1 MEVPAL
7 TAIYIDF
14 QCPYSYRA
22 WRWLSLLPDREKIEV
37 RPYSLDG
44 EIVRDA
50 DARGA
55 APEGRATP
63 WDEGR
68 PSIGLEL
75 LALGELAREQGRAA
89 HHAFV
94 DVAFAGVHDHEAD
107 LSGLEA
113 WLALGAR
120 AGLDLDAY
128 TDDSER
134 WRAEVGYW
142 HQEAEDELGV
152 FGTPTLVVD
161 DEHGLYCKL
170 SRDVRDVEQA
180 GRLRDDL
187 LDLAVQPVAEVKRT
201 T

>member
-1 MEVPAL
+1 VAAL
-7 TAIYIDF
+7 TAIYVDF

-44 EIVRDA
+44 EALKGRTSAGDRVR
-50 DARGA
+50 
-55 APEGRATP
+55 P

-75 LALGELAREQGRAA
+75 LALGELAREEGTAA

-94 DVAFAGVHDHEAD
+94 DAAFAGVHDHEAD

-120 AGLDLDAY
+120 AGIDLRTY
-128 TDDSER
+128 TADSER

-161 DEHGLYCKL
+161 HEHALYCKL
-170 SRDVRDVEQA
+170 GRDIGEVDA
-180 GRLRDDL
+180 ATRLRDDL
-187 LDLAVQPVAEVKRT
+187 VDLALHPIEELKRT
-201 T
+201 G